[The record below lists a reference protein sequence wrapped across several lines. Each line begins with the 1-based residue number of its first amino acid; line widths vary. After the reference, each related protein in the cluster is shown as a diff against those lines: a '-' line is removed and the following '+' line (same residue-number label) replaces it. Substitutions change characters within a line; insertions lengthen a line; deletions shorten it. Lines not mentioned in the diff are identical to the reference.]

1 MNAVDFI
8 IKDHRTIESMFARYE
23 TAANPAEKSDIVE
36 EFTRELAQHA
46 ALEEQFLYPL
56 MRFTD
61 EKGPEKAEHSIDE
74 HQEIKELL
82 AAVEKRDTADESWY
96 EKVNEAIKSVRHHV
110 EEEERDVLP
119 RIRESFSED
128 RLNQLG
134 ALMDKAKGLMPT
146 HPHPNVPGYMVTQLL
161 AGPWASIADH
171 ARDFFEDLQKK
182 GAERQAG

>member
-8 IKDHRTIESMFARYE
+8 INDHRNVEAMFARYE
-23 TAANPAEKSDIVE
+23 TAANPAEKSDIVA

-46 ALEEQFLYPL
+46 ALEEQFVYPL

-61 EKGPEKAEHSIDE
+61 DKGPDEAQHSIDE

-82 AAVEKRDTADESWY
+82 AAVEKRDTADEAWY

-119 RIRESFSED
+119 RISDRFSED

-134 ALMDKAKGLMPT
+134 ELMEKAKGLMPT
-146 HPHPNVPGYMVTQLL
+146 HPHPKVPGYMVTQLI

-171 ARDFFEDLQKK
+171 VRDFFDNLEEK
-182 GAERQAG
+182 GAKRQAS